1 MGDGDNKLVVC
12 GKTCFVHIEQVYIS
26 EIGEDN
32 CNLTDFFHTLNSLIQ
47 DNYTI
52 QVLRLSRYVKWGR
65 WIEMLTFKSHSF
77 YLFHIP
83 KVV

>member
-32 CNLTDFFHTLNSLIQ
+32 CNLTD
-47 DNYTI
+47 
-52 QVLRLSRYVKWGR
+52 
-65 WIEMLTFKSHSF
+65 
-77 YLFHIP
+77 YLFLTLVHWS
-83 KVV
+83 KVIIQYRSLAYQNM

>member
-1 MGDGDNKLVVC
+1 MEYCFVVFIKCLGDGDNKLVVC

-47 DNYTI
+47 NYI
-52 QVLRLSRYVKWGR
+52 QYRSLAYQD
-65 WIEMLTFKSHSF
+65 M
-77 YLFHIP
+77 
-83 KVV
+83 